1 MLEVNRAAIYAAARQ
16 QKQQG
21 VDSPFVVSVATFGR
35 GIRQEVLQALQPHR
49 WAWGHNQSLVAVPP
63 PEVVGLLLKQPD
75 WAPPAEAACDGFWVL
90 GYAFGKSCLCSWRWE
105 DEVAD
110 ALF

>member
-35 GIRQEVLQALQPHR
+35 GIRQEVLQALQPTVGPLGTINR
-49 WAWGHNQSLVAVPP
+49 W
-63 PEVVGLLLKQPD
+63 
-75 WAPPAEAACDGFWVL
+75 
-90 GYAFGKSCLCSWRWE
+90 WRCRLPRW
-105 DEVAD
+105 
-110 ALF
+110 